1 MTYRILLADD
11 HPFLLN
17 GIQSMLGELPDVEIA
32 GTATNG
38 TELLGLVAR
47 LHPDLVLID
56 LNMPGS
62 NGLDCLHRIRSA
74 HPSVRVL
81 IFTSYQQAQLVE
93 EARRS
98 GAAGYVYKTASPDE
112 LRAAVLAVLAG
123 GTFFPD
129 TQRAAPDEAPFYDD
143 FLKKYQLTRRE
154 AEIIRLIVRGGTS
167 RQIAGELHLSELTVN
182 THRKNIMRK
191 LEVGNIA
198 GLVSFGR
205 ANNLY

>member
-17 GIQSMLGELPDVEIA
+17 GIQAMLQELPGVSIA

-38 TELLGLVAR
+38 TELLDLVKQQ
-47 LHPDLVLID
+47 HPDLVLMD
-56 LNMPGS
+56 LNMPGN
-62 NGLDCLHRIRSA
+62 NGLECLHRIRSY
-74 HPSVRVL
+74 HPAVRVL
-81 IFTSYQQAQLVE
+81 IFSSYQHAHLVD
-93 EARRS
+93 EARRG
-98 GAAGYVYKTASPDE
+98 GAAGYVFKTAGPGE
-112 LRAAVLAVLAG
+112 LRAAVQAVLAG
-123 GTFFPD
+123 GTSFPD
-129 TQRAAPDEAPFYDD
+129 PQGPAADEAPFYDD

-167 RQIAGELHLSELTVN
+167 RQIAQELHLSELTVN

-191 LEVGNIA
+191 LEVGNVA